1 MGIGEAISNR
11 FTERRF
17 LLPLIVIAIG
27 AGFVPFALLTG
38 EAWAAL
44 AGTLTSAY
52 LGLAG
57 WSLQYDL
64 ARANAAAADA
74 ADEIPDSQLQY
85 N

>member
-1 MGIGEAISNR
+1 MGTLRVR

-17 LLPLIVIAIG
+17 LLPLIVIIIG
-27 AGFVPFALLTG
+27 ASFVPFDFISG

-64 ARANAAAADA
+64 AKSLAGTSED
-74 ADEIPDSQLQY
+74 
-85 N
+85 